1 MSKNIYNKAIQA
13 LISLVLLSVV
23 AYQVGLF
30 EQQGRQQFIDLL
42 LQADLTWLVISIIIG
57 LLVTA
62 SSAFKWFCLV
72 KAQKV
77 VVGYWRLFAYYLVG
91 QFYNLFLPT
100 SVGGDVM
107 RSYELGKYSGHQ
119 ARALASV
126 FVERYTGVL
135 VLLALAVFAVLARLS
150 TFALNYVVACLVIF
164 TVGLGLMAWVIFDR
178 RIYNK
183 VHQGVISKWPVT
195 EKLFSKLEKLLVS
208 INEYRDQPSAI
219 AVAFLNSLVF
229 YFLAVV
235 NVYVTALV
243 FEHQISFQ
251 DMLIATPIIM
261 LIMNLPISIGNFG
274 LMEFG
279 YASIFQLMGYEPVLG
294 LSVALL
300 MRLKSLFDGA
310 LGGVLHPFYIIR
322 SDTDSA
328 VQKAP

>member
-1 MSKNIYNKAIQA
+1 M
-13 LISLVLLSVV
+13 V

-30 EQQGRQQFIDLL
+30 SAEGRQQFIDLL
-42 LQADLTWLVISIIIG
+42 VQADLFWLIVSVIVG

-62 SSAFKWFCLV
+62 SSAFKWLCLV
-72 KAQKV
+72 KAQQV

-107 RSYELGKYSGHQ
+107 RSYELGKYSGQQ

-135 VLLALAVFAVLARLS
+135 VLLALAVVAVLARLS
-150 TFALNYVVACLVIF
+150 TFALNYVIACLVVF
-164 TVGLGLMAWVIFDR
+164 TIGLGAMAWVIFDR

-183 VHQGVISKWPVT
+183 LHQYLVSKWPVT
-195 EKLFSKLEKLLVS
+195 DKLFSKLEKLLES
-208 INEYRDQPSAI
+208 IHEYRDQPSAI
-219 AVAFLNSLVF
+219 VIAFLNSLLF

-243 FEHQISFQ
+243 FDHQLSFI

-300 MRLKSLFDGA
+300 MRAKSLFDGA
-310 LGGVLHPFYIIR
+310 LGGILHPFYIVR
-322 SDTDSA
+322 ADTDNNTKNYINNNANDSTSNDTNN
-328 VQKAP
+328 